1 MDCPLGFP
9 RRRDPQTRP
18 SAAAVGRLEAI
29 EPGPCGFWV
38 VGLRAPEFLLLIL
51 TTVISRH
58 QVIKRLKKKKDRV
71 KVVRG
76 RKGRWNSRKKRDSS
90 DQRSEEEWNFFSCFE
105 DDIKAFTEATR
116 EQDFIKRILPS
127 SVETWKSLQK
137 AAIPSVKLNVEE
149 LLRVKFGDRTA
160 LYTKKRPRS
169 SDA

>member
-1 MDCPLGFP
+1 MEFP
-9 RRRDPQTRP
+9 
-18 SAAAVGRLEAI
+18 
-29 EPGPCGFWV
+29 
-38 VGLRAPEFLLLIL
+38 
-51 TTVISRH
+51 
-58 QVIKRLKKKKDRV
+58 
-71 KVVRG
+71 
-76 RKGRWNSRKKRDSS
+76 KKRDSS
-90 DQRSEEEWNFFSCFE
+90 NQRSEEEWNFFSCFE